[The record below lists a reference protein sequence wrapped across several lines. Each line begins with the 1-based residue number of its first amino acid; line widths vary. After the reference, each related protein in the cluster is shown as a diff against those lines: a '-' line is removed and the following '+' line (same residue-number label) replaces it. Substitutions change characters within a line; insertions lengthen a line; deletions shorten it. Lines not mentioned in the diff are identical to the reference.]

1 MVYKPFFILSTNC
14 GIFTLFTLH
23 NGFAQFLNLK
33 KKMMNSYLKKKKKDN
48 PMTLGSERCISLF
61 ANIALKA
68 TEKLRGY
75 TLIKCD
81 I

>member
-1 MVYKPFFILSTNC
+1 MALLSFYTFKKNDE
-14 GIFTLFTLH
+14 
-23 NGFAQFLNLK
+23 FLP
-33 KKMMNSYLKKKKKDN
+33 KKKKKDN

-68 TEKLRGY
+68 TEKFRGY
-75 TLIKCD
+75 TLIKCN

>member
-1 MVYKPFFILSTNC
+1 MVYSLCSLYIMALLSFY
-14 GIFTLFTLH
+14 I
-23 NGFAQFLNLK
+23 LK

-75 TLIKCD
+75 TLIKCN
-81 I
+81 IL

>member
-1 MVYKPFFILSTNC
+1 MVYSLCSLYIMALLSFY
-14 GIFTLFTLH
+14 I
-23 NGFAQFLNLK
+23 LK

-81 I
+81 IL